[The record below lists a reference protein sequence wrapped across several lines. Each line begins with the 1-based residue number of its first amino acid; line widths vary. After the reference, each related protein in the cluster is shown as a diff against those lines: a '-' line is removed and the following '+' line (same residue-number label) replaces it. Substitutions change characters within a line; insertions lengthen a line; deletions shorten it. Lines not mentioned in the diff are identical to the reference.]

1 MVVTLGDL
9 RGDED
14 GAGGGGG
21 DGPSVYSGI
30 QRARPTQSSA
40 RPGQRRP
47 GTDSRSSPNTSF
59 PQHGTLSPSSIK
71 AMAFTVAL
79 ACLIWAKRPA
89 NPFAEGAIPA
99 AARPPGEHW
108 DAILKWPTFTRHLTS
123 YARAPPKA
131 SWWRGG
137 KLSLTEELQ
146 GVDYGGEDGHEPEA
160 LRLVR
165 LVHHK
170 SITWHSRGMVHHVA
184 WHGAAHGA
192 PHDAPHRGSTRTI
205 RQWAAPS
212 PSPRP
217 VLTWDPNPNP
227 TLTLTLTLTCVDTSR
242 MRPVRTRP
250 SLLRAVRPKAQASL
264 PQEGKGG
271 VCTYA
276 VHVHVPAS
284 GVASQAATRC

>member
-1 MVVTLGDL
+1 MVVTLSDL

-99 AARPPGEHW
+99 AARSPGEHW

-184 WHGAAHGA
+184 
-192 PHDAPHRGSTRTI
+192 
-205 RQWAAPS
+205 
-212 PSPRP
+212 
-217 VLTWDPNPNP
+217 
-227 TLTLTLTLTCVDTSR
+227 
-242 MRPVRTRP
+242 
-250 SLLRAVRPKAQASL
+250 
-264 PQEGKGG
+264 
-271 VCTYA
+271 
-276 VHVHVPAS
+276 
-284 GVASQAATRC
+284 

>member
-1 MVVTLGDL
+1 MVTLSDL

-47 GTDSRSSPNTSF
+47 GTDSRSSPNTAF
-59 PQHGTLSPSSIK
+59 PQHGTLSPSNMK

-137 KLSLTEELQ
+137 KLSLT
-146 GVDYGGEDGHEPEA
+146 
-160 LRLVR
+160 
-165 LVHHK
+165 
-170 SITWHSRGMVHHVA
+170 SNSRVSTT
-184 WHGAAHGA
+184 AA
-192 PHDAPHRGSTRTI
+192 RTGTN
-205 RQWAAPS
+205 
-212 PSPRP
+212 PRRS
-217 VLTWDPNPNP
+217 D
-227 TLTLTLTLTCVDTSR
+227 
-242 MRPVRTRP
+242 
-250 SLLRAVRPKAQASL
+250 
-264 PQEGKGG
+264 
-271 VCTYA
+271 
-276 VHVHVPAS
+276 
-284 GVASQAATRC
+284 